1 MSSRSLSRSKT
12 CFLWACATAIALFIT
27 PSALSDQ
34 LWAVAVMQD
43 NAGNSTGLLLFSALV
58 ALGWMQNLR
67 SLVMPVALGALGL
80 VAGFGFVG

>member
-1 MSSRSLSRSKT
+1 MSSRRRSRSKT
-12 CFLWACATAIALFIT
+12 YFLWAYTAAIALFTT

-34 LWAVAVMQD
+34 LWAVAVVQD

-67 SLVMPVALGALGL
+67 SLVMPLLLGALGL